1 MLLHIDTYIKGG
13 KGTKHVQKCSVY
25 VIRFD
30 KKVKFAYNNVA
41 YKYIYTGIFLF
52 VKIKP

>member
-1 MLLHIDTYIKGG
+1 MLLHIDTYLKGG

-30 KKVKFAYNNVA
+30 KKVS
-41 YKYIYTGIFLF
+41 
-52 VKIKP
+52 KICIQQCSI